1 MKIGFDLDNI
11 FINTP
16 LFIPLSVIEKLYKK
30 KANGELLYRIPG
42 KGEQFIRKVSH
53 HPLFRPAMPEN
64 ISLLKALTKK
74 EYDIYLISS
83 RFGFLKNETKKIVA
97 RYQLSDLFTNM
108 YFNYLDDQ
116 PHLFKDT
123 IIRELGLDI
132 YIDDDYHLLK
142 YVAMHN
148 KNTIFYWLC
157 TNGTAKKL
165 PSNMHQV
172 TTLNQIPELSL

>member
-16 LFIPLSVIEKLYKK
+16 PFVPLSVIEKLYKK
-30 KANGELLYRIPG
+30 KANGELIYRMPG

-64 ISLLKALTKK
+64 ISLLKALAKK

-83 RFGFLKNETKKIVA
+83 RFGFLKDATKKIIA
-97 RYQLSDLFTNM
+97 KYQLSNLFTNM

-116 PHLFKDT
+116 PHLFKNT
-123 IIRELGLDI
+123 IIHELALDI

-142 YVAMHN
+142 YVALHN
-148 KNTIFYWLC
+148 KDTVCYWLC
-157 TNGTAKKL
+157 TDGTTKKL
-165 PSNMHQV
+165 PTNMHKV
-172 TTLNQIPELSL
+172 TSLTQIPELSL